1 MIESLILHRLAEFG
15 KSASPRTREQRFSLP
30 RGVHINPHV
39 VTEMNVFSDVDSNR
53 NRMDFSNV
61 LARQNI

>member
-15 KSASPRTREQRFSLP
+15 KSASPRNREQRFSFP
-30 RGVHINPHV
+30 AVHINPHV
-39 VTEMNVFSDVDSNR
+39 LTEMNVFSDVDSNR

-61 LARQNI
+61 LACQNI

>member
-30 RGVHINPHV
+30 RGPHHLPCP
-39 VTEMNVFSDVDSNR
+39 DRD
-53 NRMDFSNV
+53 
-61 LARQNI
+61 ARFQRPGLKQE